1 MTKHADDSTD
11 IAFTTPIISA
21 FVPLA
26 ICFMGYLF
34 RGRMGLAIGIAVSLS
49 LVIIGFWLDA
59 RRRPGFAIPGVN
71 VLVQTVAFFLRAIVI
86 AAAAA
91 VTLLVASLWI
101 IGGWVGVLFA
111 NLTGPIRRLLPKLLP
126 TFRIERPR
134 LNWERVWADVVKA
147 DNLALFILNM
157 LLLLAIACIFI
168 GMEVAL
174 YVAIVLTPIWLLGL
188 VLLAIQGN
196 DPQFVFVD
204 EHGLDVE
211 E

>member
-1 MTKHADDSTD
+1 M
-11 IAFTTPIISA
+11 
-21 FVPLA
+21 
-26 ICFMGYLF
+26 
-34 RGRMGLAIGIAVSLS
+34 
-49 LVIIGFWLDA
+49 
-59 RRRPGFAIPGVN
+59 
-71 VLVQTVAFFLRAIVI
+71 
-86 AAAAA
+86 
-91 VTLLVASLWI
+91 
-101 IGGWVGVLFA
+101 GVLFA

-134 LNWERVWADVVKA
+134 LNWERVWADFVKA

-196 DPQFVFVD
+196 DPQFVFDD